1 MSSFALIAIFF
12 SQSIGASLSLFV
24 STFIIYKISRS
35 RTKLTSPYSRF
46 IFGLSAYNAF
56 FSFVNVFSSIP
67 LPKDAPDVWG
77 ALGNETTCHIQGLLF
92 AATIVSIPFY
102 NLSLC
107 IYSLCVIKHSMTD
120 EDFSR
125 RIEPYYLHAIPFI
138 FGSFSA
144 IYTSLSKG
152 YVNTTCFI
160 TSESKEGNECSK
172 KILLYLIVIPYIIVL
187 MTTMLFMGMICW
199 TVWMQDRTMD
209 QYRFRAG
216 NSNSST
222 SLRSSRRGQISRSRQ
237 KVQAAK
243 SRALHYFV
251 VYLATCGPSLA
262 VIIIGGEDYQYQDAP
277 VVLLIL
283 SRFLF
288 HLQGF
293 LNVCIHLH
301 PQVKSIR
308 KSNTEFSYIR
318 GFYLALKTYD
328 DGLDERRYPRLRR
341 MSGRLSMR
349 LNTEQHQPPAIT
361 ADVDRIERS
370 SFEEGQEN
378 HVSSITE
385 EKSRGDEEKQT
396 SCFKSGKGGKKKY
409 SSPSGKESIGIDH
422 EDCFHVKTYT
432 KLFEL

>member
-46 IFGLSAYNAF
+46 IFGLSAYDAF
-56 FSFVNVFSSIP
+56 FSFVNFFSSIP

-92 AATIVSIPFY
+92 VATIVSIPFY

-107 IYSLCVIKHSMTD
+107 IYSLCVIKHSMRD

-125 RIEPYYLHAIPFI
+125 RIEPYLHAIPFI

-144 IYTSLSKG
+144 IYTLSKG
-152 YVNTTCFI
+152 YVNATGNMCFI
-160 TSESKEGNECSK
+160 RSESKEGDDECSK

-187 MTTMLFMGMICW
+187 MAMMLFMGMIFW

-209 QYRFRAG
+209 QYRFRGG
-216 NSNSST
+216 NSNI
-222 SLRSSRRGQISRSRQ
+222 SSRSRGQISRSRQ

-262 VIIIGGEDYQYQDAP
+262 VIIIGGEDYQYHDAP

-288 HLQGF
+288 HMQGF
-293 LNVCIHLH
+293 LNTCIHLH

-308 KSNTEFSYIR
+308 KSNTEFSYMR

-328 DGLDERRYPRLRR
+328 DGLDERRHPRHRR
-341 MSGRLSMR
+341 MSGRLSIR
-349 LNTEQHQPPAIT
+349 LNTEQTPAIT
-361 ADVDRIERS
+361 ADVDRIERI
-370 SFEEGQEN
+370 SFEEGGQEN
-378 HVSSITE
+378 HISNSN
-385 EKSRGDEEKQT
+385 RRDEETQT
-396 SCFKSGKGGKKKY
+396 SYFKSGKGGKKKY
-409 SSPSGKESIGIDH
+409 SSSSGKESIGIDD
-422 EDCFHVKTYT
+422 EDCHDKNYT
-432 KLFEL
+432 KTFEL

>member
-46 IFGLSAYNAF
+46 IFGLSAYDAF
-56 FSFVNVFSSIP
+56 FSFVNFFSSIP

-92 AATIVSIPFY
+92 VATIVSIPFY

-107 IYSLCVIKHSMTD
+107 IYSLCVIKHSMRD

-125 RIEPYYLHAIPFI
+125 RIEPYLHAIPFI

-144 IYTSLSKG
+144 IYTLSKG
-152 YVNTTCFI
+152 YVNATGNMCFI
-160 TSESKEGNECSK
+160 RSESKEGDECSK

-187 MTTMLFMGMICW
+187 MAMMLFMGMIFW

-209 QYRFRAG
+209 QYRFRGG
-216 NSNSST
+216 NSNISP
-222 SLRSSRRGQISRSRQ
+222 RSRGQISRSRQ

-262 VIIIGGEDYQYQDAP
+262 VIIIGGEDYQYHDAP

-288 HLQGF
+288 HMQGF
-293 LNVCIHLH
+293 LNTCIHLH

-308 KSNTEFSYIR
+308 KSNTEFSYMR

-328 DGLDERRYPRLRR
+328 DGLDERRHPRHRR
-341 MSGRLSMR
+341 MSGRLSIR
-349 LNTEQHQPPAIT
+349 LNTEQTPAIT
-361 ADVDRIERS
+361 ADVDRIERI
-370 SFEEGQEN
+370 SFEEGGQEN
-378 HVSSITE
+378 HISCITE
-385 EKSRGDEEKQT
+385 EKRRDEETQT
-396 SCFKSGKGGKKKY
+396 SYFKSGKGGKKKY
-409 SSPSGKESIGIDH
+409 SSSSGKESIGMNR
-422 EDCFHVKTYT
+422 
-432 KLFEL
+432 